1 MDTTDALQV
10 IASPR
15 RLKILELTWDRELG
29 AGELASNFDVTWSAI
44 SQHVRVLKSAGFL
57 TERRAGTSR
66 FYQANKDGLGDLR
79 AVVEAQWHEHLSAIK
94 ALAEAEHA
102 GQQKADQQRSEP

>member
-1 MDTTDALQV
+1 MQTPEALQV

-15 RLKILELTWDRELG
+15 RLKILELTWDQELS
-29 AGELASNFDVTWSAI
+29 AGELAGHFDVTWSAI
-44 SQHVRVLKSAGFL
+44 SQHIGVLKSAGFL

-66 FYQANKDGLGDLR
+66 FYRANKDGLGSLR
-79 AVVEAQWHEHLSAIK
+79 GVVEAQWQEHLSNLK

-102 GQQKADQQRSEP
+102 RQKGNPS

>member
-1 MDTTDALQV
+1 METAEGLQV

-15 RLKILELTWDRELG
+15 RMRILELTWDQELS
-29 AGELASNFDVTWSAI
+29 AGELASHFDVTWSAI
-44 SQHVRVLKSAGFL
+44 SQHIKVLKSAGFL

-66 FYQANKDGLGDLR
+66 FYRADKDGLGALR
-79 AVVEAQWHEHLSAIK
+79 SIVETQWREHLLNIK

-102 GQQKADQQRSEP
+102 RRQRP